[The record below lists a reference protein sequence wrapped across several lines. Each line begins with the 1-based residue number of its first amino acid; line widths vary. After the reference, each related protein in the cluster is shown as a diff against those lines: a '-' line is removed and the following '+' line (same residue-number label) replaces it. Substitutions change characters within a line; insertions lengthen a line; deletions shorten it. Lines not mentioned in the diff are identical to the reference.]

1 MHGQKIL
8 LSLPL
13 LGTKI
18 KVDITLFR
26 NHALSR
32 NKGEKGANFQFD
44 LYEVMTRKGGK
55 ICCVGS
61 ARCSL
66 CENVSKSGKTGFSSQ
81 KFLARYLD
89 IFPGM
94 DWTSSLQLKLM

>member
-13 LGTKI
+13 LVTKI

-66 CENVSKSGKTGFSSQ
+66 CENVSKKREDRIFFPKIPRTISRHILGNG
-81 KFLARYLD
+81 LD
-89 IFPGM
+89 
-94 DWTSSLQLKLM
+94 